1 MCLFDVKQIHHSIL
15 EDEHMMIEDCM
26 MIERIALKFKRK
38 RKERGGCE
46 EIVVS

>member
-26 MIERIALKFKRK
+26 MIEVALKFKRK
-38 RKERGGCE
+38 RKERGD
-46 EIVVS
+46 VKR